1 MTQNRV
7 VQLFKN
13 ELDYRYLGSLHDQN
27 NKNLREQDLKVW
39 LRKRGISDSLIQ
51 KAFRQ
56 LDAASALGEGRKLY
70 YANKDVYELLRYG
83 VKDKE
88 GQGEQKQTVWLI
100 DWQNPEEND
109 FAIAEEVSVQGE
121 YKKRPDVVL
130 YVNGIALGV
139 IELKRSTVGLTEG
152 IRQNLDN
159 QDKKFIRDFFTTM
172 QLVMAG
178 SDSQGLRYGTI
189 ETPEK
194 YYLEW
199 KEEVENPYAPE
210 IGFTSEFDVQ

>member
-1 MTQNRV
+1 MSEVGQRERVTQDRV

-13 ELDYRYLGSLHDQN
+13 DLGYRYLGNLHDLN
-27 NKNLREQDLKVW
+27 NKNIREQDLKAW
-39 LRKRGISDSLIQ
+39 LKKRGISDVLIQ

-56 LDAASALGEGRKLY
+56 LDIASALGEGRKLY

-130 YVNGIALGV
+130 YVNGIALG
-139 IELKRSTVGLTEG
+139 
-152 IRQNLDN
+152 
-159 QDKKFIRDFFTTM
+159 
-172 QLVMAG
+172 
-178 SDSQGLRYGTI
+178 
-189 ETPEK
+189 
-194 YYLEW
+194 
-199 KEEVENPYAPE
+199 
-210 IGFTSEFDVQ
+210 